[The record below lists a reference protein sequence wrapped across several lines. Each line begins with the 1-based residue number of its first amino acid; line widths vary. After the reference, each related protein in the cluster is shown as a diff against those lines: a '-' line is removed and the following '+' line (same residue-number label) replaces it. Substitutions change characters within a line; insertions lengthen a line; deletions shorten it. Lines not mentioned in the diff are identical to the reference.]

1 MSLFILY
8 HRLWRLVK
16 HSLVVLRTLDVFEL
30 QLEDVRFL
38 LQLLVIYYAILPVIR
53 DKATLLGVDSRYGI
67 WRLLWLALYC
77 LKHSDLGCFV
87 ALWYTWGLCRL
98 GRFIL
103 RVNKWICRCKQ
114 VLLIRTCF
122 VLALDPKNVR
132 LLICVTLVCTA
143 FD

>member
-53 DKATLLGVDSRYGI
+53 DKATLLRVDSSYGI
-67 WRLLWLALYC
+67 
-77 LKHSDLGCFV
+77 
-87 ALWYTWGLCRL
+87 
-98 GRFIL
+98 
-103 RVNKWICRCKQ
+103 
-114 VLLIRTCF
+114 
-122 VLALDPKNVR
+122 
-132 LLICVTLVCTA
+132 
-143 FD
+143 